1 MYAGL
6 HSWTFSLGCG
16 QGNCESAQSERPA
29 RETGPGKT
37 SISILLEVGIMT
49 RMVVISRLDYRTD
62 RSNTPIIYRAFPVW
76 NVRVSHLVDDLVRNN
91 SETRWFGTVL
101 TC

>member
-1 MYAGL
+1 
-6 HSWTFSLGCG
+6 
-16 QGNCESAQSERPA
+16 
-29 RETGPGKT
+29 
-37 SISILLEVGIMT
+37 MT